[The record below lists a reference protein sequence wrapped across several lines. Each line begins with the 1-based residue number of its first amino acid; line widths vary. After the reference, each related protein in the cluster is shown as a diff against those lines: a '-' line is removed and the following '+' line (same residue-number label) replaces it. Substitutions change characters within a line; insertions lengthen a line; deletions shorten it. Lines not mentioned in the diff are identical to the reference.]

1 MKVKICGMRSPENL
15 KAIGAL
21 EPDLVGFIFYPG
33 SPRYVGP
40 DFQPNDL
47 TVIPS
52 GIGSVGVFVNEPL
65 AGLLDCQSRF
75 RFRYVQLHGDES
87 PGYCKAVFADG
98 WEIIK
103 AFSIDSKFDFEA
115 LKEYEP
121 FCEYFLFDT
130 PAELRGGS
138 GRSFPWELLSRYQ
151 LETPFF
157 LAGGLG
163 LSNLAEA
170 LAARHKRLAGFDFNS
185 RVEDEP
191 GLKNILKAGTII
203 QTIRGYATA

>member
-1 MKVKICGMRSPENL
+1 MRSPGNL

-21 EPDLVGFIFYPG
+21 GPDLVGFIFYPD

-40 DFQPNDL
+40 NFHPDAL
-47 TVIPS
+47 REIPS
-52 GIGSVGVFVNEPL
+52 TIGSVGVFVNEPL
-65 AGLLDCQSRF
+65 DDLLDHQSRF
-75 RFRYVQLHGDES
+75 RFSYVQLHGDES
-87 PGYCKAVFADG
+87 PEYCKAVFSEG
-98 WEIIK
+98 WDIIR
-103 AFSIDSKFDFEA
+103 AFSINSEFDFNA

-121 FCEYFLFDT
+121 FCDYFLFDS
-130 PAELRGGS
+130 PAALRGGS
-138 GRSFPWELLSRYQ
+138 GRSFPWELLARYQ

-170 LAARHKRLAGFDFNS
+170 LAVGHKRLAGFDFNS

-191 GLKNILKAGTII
+191 GLKNIPKVSTII
-203 QTIRGYATA
+203 QTIRSNATA